1 MVKNASA
8 IATLVAVL
16 VVIILPVAQEIKLI
30 LFLVIFFVFIY
41 VKRGYIYVAI
51 ASRTLN
57 KKDADEAKAWR
68 MFKRG
73 WEAGL
78 APNYNLMLANLWI
91 QRSDIETAALI
102 LDSIVE
108 RESHKKKPNVQ
119 VVAGAKISKSMA
131 HWAMNERDKAIEILQ
146 TLRAE
151 KTVDKN
157 LYINLSSF
165 LLERGDVEEAR
176 AVIEES
182 ASALPESPGMLDNRG
197 WLLLLTGK
205 LEEARR
211 LYHSLIADSKPRFPE
226 AYVHAAMVE
235 EQLGAY
241 AKAREYYHEA
251 LDKTFY
257 RTTGYSKEM
266 IQERLDAISLLSD
279 ELKPSESGQNTNISY
294 FESHDYDDEDL
305 FDDDE
310 LPNTEL
316 DDDDDLDP
324 NIELDDD
331 DYYRDNDPEVDES
344 EIDTE
349 EDLLYGD
356 DDEEEDAKKES

>member
-91 QRSDIETAALI
+91 QRSDIETAGQM
-102 LDSIVE
+102 LDSIIE
-108 RESHKKKPNVQ
+108 RESRKKKPNVQ
-119 VVAGAKISKSMA
+119 VIAGAKISKSMA

-165 LLERGDVEEAR
+165 CSNAVMLKKRGGYRGICIGITRISGDAR
-176 AVIEES
+176 QSRLVVVADRKIR
-182 ASALPESPGMLDNRG
+182 RG
-197 WLLLLTGK
+197 
-205 LEEARR
+205 
-211 LYHSLIADSKPRFPE
+211 
-226 AYVHAAMVE
+226 
-235 EQLGAY
+235 
-241 AKAREYYHEA
+241 AK
-251 LDKTFY
+251 T
-257 RTTGYSKEM
+257 
-266 IQERLDAISLLSD
+266 LSF
-279 ELKPSESGQNTNISY
+279 T
-294 FESHDYDDEDL
+294 H
-305 FDDDE
+305 
-310 LPNTEL
+310 
-316 DDDDDLDP
+316 
-324 NIELDDD
+324 
-331 DYYRDNDPEVDES
+331 R
-344 EIDTE
+344 
-349 EDLLYGD
+349 
-356 DDEEEDAKKES
+356 